1 MGSVHSLG
9 IVEVS
14 LWQCGDV
21 GVGAGAGSVHR
32 LGSEVVVSFR
42 QCSVINVRTGEWSD
56 HRFEVAVGVSS
67 RQCDGGDVRTDVY
80 SHRLEAGVSS
90 LDSGEGSAHRSDR
103 KCGCVS
109 VGAGS
114 VVVCGG

>member
-1 MGSVHSLG
+1 MSLRH
-9 IVEVS
+9 
-14 LWQCGDV
+14 CG
-21 GVGAGAGSVHR
+21 GVG
-32 LGSEVVVSFR
+32 
-42 QCSVINVRTGEWSD
+42 VRTGALAA
-56 HRFEVAVGVSS
+56 HRLEVEVGVSS